1 IFPELVMTDNKGF
14 KAIEYGKLSALLV
27 KGVKELNDK
36 NEKLKADNTELKAKN
51 IELSNKIDL
60 IEQRL
65 NKIEEMKG
73 ISYSQ
78 KKENIFERFFNWI
91 RSLFKSRVMQIN

>member
-1 IFPELVMTDNKGF
+1 
-14 KAIEYGKLSALLV
+14 LV

-36 NEKLKADNTELKAKN
+36 NEKLKAENAA
-51 IELSNKIDL
+51 LSKKIDS

-65 NKIEEMKG
+65 NKIEEIKG

-78 KKENIFERFFNWI
+78 KKENIFAGFFNWI
-91 RSLFKSRVMQIN
+91 RSLFKYKHVLSLRARHRII